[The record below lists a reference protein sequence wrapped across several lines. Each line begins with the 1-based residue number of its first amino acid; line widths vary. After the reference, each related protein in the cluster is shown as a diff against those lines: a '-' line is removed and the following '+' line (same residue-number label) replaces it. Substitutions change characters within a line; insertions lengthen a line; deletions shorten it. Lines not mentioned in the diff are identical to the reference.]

1 MGGSNSTRRVSFETD
16 ENENVTVVKGVRLSE
31 NVINRM
37 REPSKPQFGSLPQP
51 QAKVEPVPNLAPIR
65 PAFDPP
71 GPPPPAS
78 GSAAEA
84 VCPASLLTPPPSP
97 PLLPR
102 AFESSPPLATPLPDP
117 VPSAPLSHKPSP
129 PPPFVEIT
137 APSSTPTDPATPRAE
152 PAAAASSPSLLPPL
166 NPPPTADDSELRR
179 KITEEVQKGLEEER
193 SKKQYEINQW
203 LEKERARVKAQA
215 YADSQAHVQEEVSR
229 ILASERAAALDR
241 VTAEEERLRTKLLAK
256 QLDERDQQL
265 RKQDAFYREQLNK
278 LEERSTQFYKAT
290 NENYHKAADD
300 VNAKFR
306 RYEISPV
313 CADLQGQIL
322 KCYRENAGK
331 TLLCSNIA
339 SLYLQCVDSAKQ
351 NKLRTGG

>member
-1 MGGSNSTRRVSFETD
+1 
-16 ENENVTVVKGVRLSE
+16 
-31 NVINRM
+31 M

-78 GSAAEA
+78 GSAGEFIAPPAAPADAAECVTPAEPGALSSLSPLAEA

-166 NPPPTADDSELRR
+166 NPPPTGELQLNYD
-179 KITEEVQKGLEEER
+179 TNAHTHTCFLMSSSVFR
-193 SKKQYEINQW
+193 SSYIC
-203 LEKERARVKAQA
+203 A
-215 YADSQAHVQEEVSR
+215 YAFLSCPPVTSVRTYSISLSHFGVQTCSH
-229 ILASERAAALDR
+229 SG
-241 VTAEEERLRTKLLAK
+241 AK
-256 QLDERDQQL
+256 TEP
-265 RKQDAFYREQLNK
+265 E
-278 LEERSTQFYKAT
+278 
-290 NENYHKAADD
+290 
-300 VNAKFR
+300 
-306 RYEISPV
+306 
-313 CADLQGQIL
+313 
-322 KCYRENAGK
+322 
-331 TLLCSNIA
+331 
-339 SLYLQCVDSAKQ
+339 
-351 NKLRTGG
+351 